1 MSWDHAD
8 TFREKLRRGKVCLGT
23 VISLTD
29 PTVTEALSPLF
40 DFLWI
45 DMEHSVLSLEAV
57 QAHVMATRA
66 TGTASLVRVPWNDP
80 VLIKPVLD
88 LGAAGVIV
96 PMVRTAD
103 DVRRAVAACLY
114 PPEGI
119 RGFGPR
125 RPSQYGRLGG
135 PDFCREANAKVL
147 PVVQIEHID
156 AVENID
162 EILAVPGLASIAFG
176 PNDLAGS
183 MGLTGQPRHPDV
195 LRAIDSVIA
204 RSRRANVPVGISVGE
219 DPGPLVEWASWGVN
233 WLAMGGDL
241 SLMLRAA
248 TEVAGRVREQVAA
261 FSGEAP

>member
-1 MSWDHAD
+1 
-8 TFREKLRRGKVCLGT
+8 
-23 VISLTD
+23 
-29 PTVTEALSPLF
+29 
-40 DFLWI
+40 
-45 DMEHSVLSLEAV
+45 
-57 QAHVMATRA
+57 MATRA
-66 TGTASLVRVPWNDP
+66 TGTAALVRVPWNDP

-88 LGAAGVIV
+88 LGATGVIV

-135 PDFCREANAKVL
+135 PDFCREANSKVL

-183 MGLTGQPRHPDV
+183 MGLTGQPRHPNV

-248 TEVAGRVREQVAA
+248 TEVAGRVREQVAT

>member
-1 MSWDHAD
+1 MPS
-8 TFREKLRRGKVCLGT
+8 RSGRSCSRGQVCLGT

-29 PTVTEALSPLF
+29 PTITEALGPLF

-45 DMEHSVLSLEAV
+45 DMEHSVLSLAAV
-57 QAHVMATRA
+57 QAHVMATK
-66 TGTASLVRVPWNDP
+66 GSDTAPLVRVPWNDP

-96 PMVRTAD
+96 PMVRTAE

-135 PDFCREANAKVL
+135 PEFCREANLRVL
-147 PVVQIEHID
+147 PVVQVEHID

-204 RSRRANVPVGISVGE
+204 HSRRANVPVGVSVGE
-219 DPGPLVEWASWGVN
+219 DPEVLADWVARGIN

-248 TEVAGRVREQVAA
+248 SQAAGRVRELTDP
-261 FSGEAP
+261 GPRAP

>member
-8 TFREKLRRGKVCLGT
+8 AFREKLRLGQLRLGT

-29 PTVTEALSPLF
+29 PTITEALGPLF
-40 DFLWI
+40 DFFWI

-57 QAHVMATRA
+57 QGHVMATRA
-66 TGTASLVRVPWNDP
+66 TGAASLVRVPWNDP
-80 VLIKPVLD
+80 VRIKPVLD

-135 PDFCREANAKVL
+135 PEFCREANVRVL
-147 PVVQIEHID
+147 PIVQIEHID
-156 AVENID
+156 AVASID
-162 EILAVPGLASIAFG
+162 EILAIPGLASIAFG

-183 MGLTGQPRHPDV
+183 MGFTGQPRHPDV
-195 LRAIDSVIA
+195 LRAIDSVI
-204 RSRRANVPVGISVGE
+204 SRCQDAGVPVGTSVGE
-219 DPGPLVEWASWGVN
+219 DPEILADWVARGVN
-233 WLAMGGDL
+233 WLSMGGDL
-241 SLMLRAA
+241 SLVLRTA
-248 TEVAGRVREQVAA
+248 TQAIRHVREQIGPRQEV
-261 FSGEAP
+261 P